1 MRGSDMTRMLTVLTL
16 ALMTQVPSVA
26 AQQTADQR
34 AVVAVVN
41 QFIGGFNK
49 GDIPAA
55 IATCAEQ
62 TSIIDEIPPF
72 EWSGAGACGKW
83 ANAYDADAKKK
94 GITAG
99 SVTLGT
105 PRHNVVEGDRAYLVI
120 PSSYE
125 VTQKGKQ
132 VKQTGAVM
140 AVTLRKGAAGW
151 KITAWSWSTGTL

>member
-1 MRGSDMTRMLTVLTL
+1 MRKTFAVL
-16 ALMTQVPSVA
+16 ALGLLTQVPAAV
-26 AQQTADQR
+26 AQQNE
-34 AVVAVVN
+34 VVAVVR
-41 QFIGGFNK
+41 QFIDGFNK
-49 GDIPAA
+49 GDVPSA
-55 IATCAEQ
+55 IATCAAQ

-72 EWSGAGACGKW
+72 EWSGAGACAKW
-83 ANAYDADAKKK
+83 AADYDADAKKK

-99 SVTLGT
+99 AVTLGT
-105 PRHNVVEGDRAYLVI
+105 PRHYAAEGDRAYVVI
-120 PSSYE
+120 PVAYE

>member
-1 MRGSDMTRMLTVLTL
+1 MKKNLVAL
-16 ALMTQVPSVA
+16 ALALLAQVPDVA
-26 AQQTADQR
+26 AQQTADQK
-34 AVVAVVN
+34 AVVAVMN
-41 QFIGGFNK
+41 QFIDGFNK
-49 GDIPAA
+49 GDVATA
-55 IATCAEQ
+55 IATCAAQ
-62 TSIIDEIPPF
+62 TSIIDEFPPF
-72 EWSGAGACGKW
+72 QWSGAGACGKW
-83 ANAYDADAKKK
+83 ANDWDADAKKK

-99 SVTLGT
+99 AVTLGA

-120 PSSYE
+120 PATYE

>member
-1 MRGSDMTRMLTVLTL
+1 MRRILVL
-16 ALMTQVPSVA
+16 ALGLLAQAPVA
-26 AQQTADQR
+26 EAQQTAEQK
-34 AVVAVVN
+34 AVVAALN
-41 QFIGGFNK
+41 QFIDGFNK
-49 GDIPAA
+49 GDVPAA
-55 IATCAEQ
+55 IGACAAQ
-62 TSIIDEIPPF
+62 TSIIDEFAPF

-83 ANAYDADAKKK
+83 AADYDADAKKK

-151 KITAWSWSTGTL
+151 KITAWSWSTGAIR

>member
-1 MRGSDMTRMLTVLTL
+1 MRKTLTVFAL
-16 ALMTQVPSVA
+16 ALTAQAPSVA
-26 AQQTADQR
+26 AQQTAEQK
-34 AVVAVVN
+34 AVVSVVN
-41 QFIGGFNK
+41 QFIDGFNK
-49 GDIPAA
+49 GDVPAA

-72 EWSGAGACGKW
+72 EWSGAGACGRW
-83 ANAYDADAKKK
+83 ANDYDADAKKK

-99 SVTLGT
+99 AVTLGA
-105 PRHNVVEGDRAYLVI
+105 PRHNVVDGDRAYLVI

-125 VTQKGKQ
+125 VTQQGKQ

-151 KITAWSWSTGTL
+151 KITAWSWSTGTT